1 MRAPWRS
8 QPSVG
13 DSVDASR
20 RHHRSEMEQ
29 ATFLGLPHD
38 KNRSMVF
45 ALRGNSH
52 FELLTWE
59 PDPIP
64 ARITEVARQ
73 TAWGGIRLRMKWGC
87 MAAGLL
93 AFFVALFASMMLVVP
108 VRAFALRV
116 GMVDLPGP
124 RKVHRTPIPL
134 LGGLAMYAAVVI
146 AVLLAFEGPARAQIA
161 GILIGA
167 TLVASVG
174 ILDDRGLLHHQVKL
188 FVGMPVAAGI
198 LLLTGVR
205 AQVFSV
211 LVGGRSGELLDFGL
225 TVLWV
230 VGITASFSILDH
242 MDGLCAG
249 VAAMASVF
257 FALLAYLNGQTLVTV
272 LAAAVL
278 GAATGFLRW
287 NFKPA
292 KIFMGDGGAMF
303 LGFLMATLGLK
314 LRIENATHLSSWL
327 APVLILGTA
336 IFDTTLVTIS
346 RARRGLLPFATPG
359 KDHAAH
365 RLSNLGLG
373 HRGAVITLYLLGGRR
388 GSAKEIDGYLS
399 TGGALALGT
408 LALGVILLAVAYLE
422 RAPYERQ
429 ERNSSL
435 SS

>member
-1 MRAPWRS
+1 
-8 QPSVG
+8 
-13 DSVDASR
+13 
-20 RHHRSEMEQ
+20 
-29 ATFLGLPHD
+29 
-38 KNRSMVF
+38 
-45 ALRGNSH
+45 
-52 FELLTWE
+52 
-59 PDPIP
+59 
-64 ARITEVARQ
+64 
-73 TAWGGIRLRMKWGC
+73 

-124 RKVHRTPIPL
+124 RKVHHAPIPL

-146 AVLLAFEGPARAQIA
+146 AVLLAFHGPTRAQIA

-167 TLVASVG
+167 TLVAAVG
-174 ILDDRGLLHHQVKL
+174 ILDALGLLHHQVKL
-188 FVGMPVAAGI
+188 FVGMPLAAGI
-198 LLLTGVR
+198 LLFTGIR
-205 AQVFSV
+205 AQVFGF
-211 LVGGRSGELLDFGL
+211 LVGGRFGDVLDAAM

-257 FALLAYLNGQTLVTV
+257 FALLAYLNGQTLVTI

-314 LRIENATHLSSWL
+314 LRAENAAHLSVWL
-327 APVLILGTA
+327 APVLILGVA

-373 HRGAVITLYLLGGRR
+373 HRGAVLTLYLLGAVG
-388 GSAKEIDGYLS
+388 GCAAVFVTYLS
-399 TGGALALGT
+399 ARAAALLGT
-408 LALGVILLAVAYLE
+408 LILGVILLGVVYLE

-429 ERNSSL
+429 EPRASHSS
-435 SS
+435 

>member
-1 MRAPWRS
+1 
-8 QPSVG
+8 
-13 DSVDASR
+13 
-20 RHHRSEMEQ
+20 
-29 ATFLGLPHD
+29 
-38 KNRSMVF
+38 
-45 ALRGNSH
+45 
-52 FELLTWE
+52 
-59 PDPIP
+59 
-64 ARITEVARQ
+64 
-73 TAWGGIRLRMKWGC
+73 

-93 AFFVALFASMMLVVP
+93 AFFVALFACMMLVVP

-124 RKVHRTPIPL
+124 RKVHHAPIPL
-134 LGGLAMYAAVVI
+134 LGGLAMYSAVVI
-146 AVLLAFEGPARAQIA
+146 AVLLAFQGPARVQIA

-167 TLVASVG
+167 TLVAAVG

-198 LLLTGVR
+198 LLLTGIR
-205 AQVFSV
+205 AQVFSILVDGRYGNV
-211 LVGGRSGELLDFGL
+211 LDTAL

-230 VGITASFSILDH
+230 IGITASFSILDH

-249 VAAMASVF
+249 VAAMSSVF
-257 FALLAYLNGQTLVTV
+257 FALLAYMNGQTLVMT

-314 LRIENATHLSSWL
+314 LRMEHATHLSAWL
-327 APVLILGTA
+327 APVLILGVA

-373 HRGAVITLYLLGGRR
+373 HRGAVITLYLLGAIG
-388 GSAKEIDGYLS
+388 GFAAVFVTYLS
-399 TGGALALGT
+399 TRGAFFLGT
-408 LALGVILLAVAYLE
+408 LVLGIILLGVAYLE
-422 RAPYERQ
+422 RAPFERQ
-429 ERNSSL
+429 EHKAAPAS
-435 SS
+435 

>member
-1 MRAPWRS
+1 
-8 QPSVG
+8 
-13 DSVDASR
+13 
-20 RHHRSEMEQ
+20 
-29 ATFLGLPHD
+29 
-38 KNRSMVF
+38 
-45 ALRGNSH
+45 
-52 FELLTWE
+52 
-59 PDPIP
+59 
-64 ARITEVARQ
+64 
-73 TAWGGIRLRMKWGC
+73 

-93 AFFVALFASMMLVVP
+93 AFFIALFASMMLVVP

-124 RKVHRTPIPL
+124 RKVHHAPIPL

-146 AVLLAFEGPARAQIA
+146 AVLLSFQGPARTQIA

-167 TLVASVG
+167 TQVAAVG

-198 LLLTGVR
+198 LLFSGIR
-205 AQVFSV
+205 AQVFST
-211 LVGGRSGELLDFGL
+211 LLGGRYGDVLDAAL

-257 FALLAYLNGQTLVTV
+257 FALLAYLNGQTLVTI

-314 LRIENATHLSSWL
+314 LRIEHASHLSVWL
-327 APVLILGTA
+327 APVLILGVT

-346 RARRGLLPFATPG
+346 RVRRGLLPFTTPG

-373 HRGAVITLYLLGGRR
+373 HRGAVIILYLLGAIG
-388 GSAKEIDGYLS
+388 GCAALFVSHLS
-399 TGGALALGT
+399 TWGALVLGT
-408 LALGVILLAVAYLE
+408 VVLGIILLGVAYLE

-429 ERNSSL
+429 ERKSSL
-435 SS
+435 AS